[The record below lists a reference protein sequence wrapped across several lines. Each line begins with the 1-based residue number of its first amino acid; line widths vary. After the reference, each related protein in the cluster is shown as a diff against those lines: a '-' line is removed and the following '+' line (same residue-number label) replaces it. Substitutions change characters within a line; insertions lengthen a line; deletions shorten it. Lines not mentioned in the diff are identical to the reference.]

1 MVSKR
6 YFIVHGRTSCP
17 YCVSAVGLLES
28 KNISYVFSPANDSVL
43 SEVKQRWN
51 HRTVP
56 MVIERDLYD
65 SGHESF
71 IGGYDDLCAYLTPT
85 TIEGDTSGLDS
96 SSD

>member
-28 KNISYVFSPANDSVL
+28 KNISYVFSPADEGVL
-43 SEVKQRWN
+43 TEVKQKWN

-65 SGHESF
+65 NNYESF
-71 IGGYDDLCAYLTPT
+71 IGGYDALCAYLTLT
-85 TIEGDTSGLDS
+85 TDEGDSCGLDRS
-96 SSD
+96 GD

>member
-28 KNISYVFSPANDSVL
+28 KNISYVFSPGDDSVL
-43 SEVKQRWN
+43 SEVKQRWD
-51 HRTVP
+51 HKTVP

-65 SGHESF
+65 NNHESF
-71 IGGYDDLCAYLTPT
+71 IGGYDDLCAYLAPPLSDGGT
-85 TIEGDTSGLDS
+85 GGLDS
-96 SSD
+96 SGD